1 MYQPRGMWNNLF
13 LCCTSVWLSSAF
25 ISSQAQIILCQI
37 VSLPS
42 WVINHLSSVLLLG
55 FQGSRLWA
63 ALGMASNS
71 MQPTQRRVPGWMI
84 YEPREIT
91 CFDWWQ
97 TSCQSLFLSFWPL
110 LSRWRCIW
118 SHLAAISIEAS
129 TRSWREA
136 TAYMCYASPTHLCL
150 FVKEHTKRLRV
161 LQPRRAQKL
170 CTLPKSNNIATGRLA
185 CAERVHETRQ
195 DVPTHTHPHT
205 HTHKQRLIRTGE
217 IQWPAAL
224 PGALS
229 SAHLASNRPMNL
241 LTANISFTPEGKI
254 KGFQQSTE
262 VQAAVDAPAQARVTG
277 IMSVSSSQPIQ
288 STPNCIQL
296 WVNSKEGGHM
306 ISLIGKVL
314 LDIGA
319 VTWFRRCLKL
329 RWGRGSAEK

>member
-63 ALGMASNS
+63 ALGMASIS

-84 YEPREIT
+84 HEPREIT
-91 CFDWWQ
+91 CFDCWQ

-110 LSRWRCIW
+110 LSCWSCIW
-118 SHLAAISIEAS
+118 SHLAVISIEAS
-129 TRSWREA
+129 IRSWREA
-136 TAYMCYASPTHLCL
+136 TAYMCYALPAHLCL
-150 FVKEHTKRLRV
+150 FVKECTKRQRV
-161 LQPRRAQKL
+161 LQPRQAQKW
-170 CTLPKSNNIATGRLA
+170 CTLPKSNILATGRLT

-205 HTHKQRLIRTGE
+205 HTHKQKLISTGE

-224 PGALS
+224 LGALS
-229 SAHLASNRPMNL
+229 SAHLASNRSMNS
-241 LTANISFTPEGKI
+241 LTANINFTPEWKI
-254 KGFQQSTE
+254 KGFQQSTK
-262 VQAAVDAPAQARVTG
+262 VQAAVDVPAQARVTG
-277 IMSVSSSQPIQ
+277 MLSVSSSQ
-288 STPNCIQL
+288 SN
-296 WVNSKEGGHM
+296 
-306 ISLIGKVL
+306 
-314 LDIGA
+314 
-319 VTWFRRCLKL
+319 
-329 RWGRGSAEK
+329 